1 MGKIIYN
8 GELKERSAIQID
20 VEDRGY
26 QFGDGVYEVIRVYNG
41 KLFAADMH
49 LNRLMDSAKL
59 IQLKV
64 PFTVAEIK
72 EKTKELITAQS
83 LEYGIVYM
91 QLTRGISPRNHAFPI
106 GEVDPVF
113 IAYTKDMPYTGSKP
127 GVKAVTV
134 EDIRWLRC
142 NIKSLN
148 LLGNILAKQQAVEA
162 GCDEAIQH
170 RDGMVTE
177 GSSSNV
183 AIIVK
188 GTLKTHPATNLI
200 LNGITRQI
208 LLKLCADNGL
218 SFIEEPF
225 TISDMMAAD
234 EVLYTSTGVEVTPI
248 IAIDG
253 QLIADGKPGVIT
265 RKLQKLF
272 VEEIERQCGDI
283 KNG

>member
-72 EKTKELITAQS
+72 EKTKELITAEN
-83 LEYGIVYM
+83 LDYGIVYM

-113 IAYTKDMPYTGSKP
+113 VAYTKDMPYTGSKP

-170 RDGMVTE
+170 RDGTVTE

-208 LLKLCADNGL
+208 LLKLCNDHGIP
-218 SFIEEPF
+218 FVEEPF
-225 TISDMMAAD
+225 TLSDMMDAD

-248 IAIDG
+248 TAIDG
-253 QLIADGKPGVIT
+253 QLIGDGKVGSIT
-265 RKLQKLF
+265 LQLQKLF
-272 VEEIERQCGDI
+272 TQEIERQCGSLTE
-283 KNG
+283 

>member
-8 GELKERSAIQID
+8 GELKDRSAIQID

-72 EKTKELITAQS
+72 ERTKELITAEN

-91 QLTRGISPRNHAFPI
+91 QLTRGTSPRNHAFPI

-113 IAYTKDMPYTGSKP
+113 VAYTKDMPYTGSKP

-170 RDGMVTE
+170 RDGTVTE

-208 LLKLCADNGL
+208 LLKLCNDKGI
-218 SFIEEPF
+218 SYVEEPF
-225 TISDMMAAD
+225 TLSDMMDAD

-248 IAIDG
+248 TAIDG
-253 QLIADGKPGVIT
+253 QLIGDGKAGSIT
-265 RKLQKLF
+265 LQLQKLF
-272 VEEIERQCGDI
+272 TQEIERQCGSLTE
-283 KNG
+283 

>member
-8 GELKERSAIQID
+8 GELKDRSAIQID

-72 EKTKELITAQS
+72 ERTKELITAEN

-91 QLTRGISPRNHAFPI
+91 QLTRGTSPRNHAFPI

-113 IAYTKDMPYTGSKP
+113 VAYTKDMPYTGSKP

-170 RDGMVTE
+170 RDGTVTE

-208 LLKLCADNGL
+208 LLKLCNDKGI
-218 SFIEEPF
+218 SYVEEPF
-225 TISDMMAAD
+225 TLSDMMDAD
-234 EVLYTSTGVEVTPI
+234 EVLYTSTGVEITPI
-248 IAIDG
+248 TAIDG
-253 QLIADGKPGVIT
+253 QLIGDGKAGSIT
-265 RKLQKLF
+265 LQLQKLF
-272 VEEIERQCGDI
+272 TQEIERQCGSLTE
-283 KNG
+283 

>member
-8 GELKERSAIQID
+8 GELKYRSAIQID

-72 EKTKELITAQS
+72 EKTKELVTAEN

-91 QLTRGISPRNHAFPI
+91 QLTRGISPRNHAFPMD
-106 GEVDPVF
+106 EVDPVF
-113 IAYTKDMPYTGSKP
+113 VAYTKEMPYTGMKT
-127 GVKAVTV
+127 GVKAVTA

-170 RDGMVTE
+170 RDGTVTE

-208 LLKLCADNGL
+208 LLKLCNDNGI
-218 SFIEEPF
+218 SYVEEPF
-225 TISDMMAAD
+225 TLSDMMDAD

-248 IAIDG
+248 TAIDG
-253 QLIADGKPGVIT
+253 QLIGDGKVGSIT
-265 RKLQKLF
+265 LQLQKLF
-272 VEEIERQCGDI
+272 TQEIVRQCGSLTE
-283 KNG
+283 

>member
-1 MGKIIYN
+1 MGKIIFN
-8 GELKERSAIQID
+8 GEMKDRSAIQID

-72 EKTKELITAQS
+72 EKTKELIAS
-83 LEYGIVYM
+83 ENLEYGIVYM
-91 QLTRGISPRNHAFPI
+91 QLTRGISPRNHAFPV
-106 GEVDPVF
+106 GKVDPVF
-113 IAYTKDMPYTGSKP
+113 VAYTKDMPYTGSKP
-127 GVKAVTV
+127 AVKAVTV

-162 GCDEAIQH
+162 GCGEAIQH
-170 RDGMVTE
+170 RDGTVTE

-208 LLKLCADNGL
+208 LLKLCNDNGI
-218 SFIEEPF
+218 SYVEEPF
-225 TISDMMAAD
+225 TLSDMMNAD

-248 IAIDG
+248 TAIDG
-253 QLIADGKPGVIT
+253 QLIADGKSGEVT
-265 RKLQKLF
+265 VRLQKLF
-272 VEEIERQCGDI
+272 VEEIERQCGSLTE
-283 KNG
+283 

>member
-8 GELKERSAIQID
+8 GELKDRSAIQID

-72 EKTKELITAQS
+72 ERTKELITAEN

-91 QLTRGISPRNHAFPI
+91 QLTRGTSPRNHAFPI

-113 IAYTKDMPYTGSKP
+113 VAYTKDMPYTGSKS

-148 LLGNILAKQQAVEA
+148 LLGNIMAKQEAVEA

-170 RDGMVTE
+170 RDGTVTE

-208 LLKLCADNGL
+208 LLKLCNDKGI
-218 SFIEEPF
+218 SYVEEPF
-225 TISDMMAAD
+225 TLSDMMDAD
-234 EVLYTSTGVEVTPI
+234 EVLYTSTGVEITPI
-248 IAIDG
+248 TAIDG
-253 QLIADGKPGVIT
+253 QLIGDGKAGSIT
-265 RKLQKLF
+265 LQLQKLF
-272 VEEIERQCGDI
+272 TQEIERQCGSLTE
-283 KNG
+283 

>member
-72 EKTKELITAQS
+72 EKTKELITAEN

-113 IAYTKDMPYTGSKP
+113 VAYTKDMPYTGSKP

-170 RDGMVTE
+170 RDGTVTE

-208 LLKLCADNGL
+208 LLKLCNDHG
-218 SFIEEPF
+218 IPYVEEAF
-225 TISDMMAAD
+225 TLSDMMGAD

-248 IAIDG
+248 TAIDG
-253 QLIADGKPGVIT
+253 QLIGDGKVGSIT
-265 RKLQKLF
+265 LQLQKLF
-272 VEEIERQCGDI
+272 TQEIERQCGSLTE
-283 KNG
+283 

>member
-72 EKTKELITAQS
+72 EKTKELITAEN

-113 IAYTKDMPYTGSKP
+113 VAYTKDMPYTGSKP

-170 RDGMVTE
+170 RDGTVTE

-208 LLKLCADNGL
+208 LLKLCNDHG
-218 SFIEEPF
+218 IPYVEEAF
-225 TISDMMAAD
+225 TLSDMMGAD

-248 IAIDG
+248 TAIDG
-253 QLIADGKPGVIT
+253 QLIADGKVGSIT
-265 RKLQKLF
+265 LQLQKLF
-272 VEEIERQCGDI
+272 TQEIERQCGSLTE
-283 KNG
+283 

>member
-8 GELKERSAIQID
+8 GELKDRPAIQID

-72 EKTKELITAQS
+72 EKTKELITAEN

-113 IAYTKDMPYTGSKP
+113 VAYTKGMPYIGSNP

-170 RDGMVTE
+170 RDGTVTE

-208 LLKLCADNGL
+208 LLKLCNDNGI
-218 SFIEEPF
+218 SYVEEPF
-225 TISDMMAAD
+225 TLSDMMNAD

-248 IAIDG
+248 TAIDG
-253 QLIADGKPGVIT
+253 QLIGDGKVGSIT
-265 RKLQKLF
+265 LQLQKLF
-272 VEEIERQCGDI
+272 TQEIERQCGSLTE
-283 KNG
+283 

>member
-8 GELKERSAIQID
+8 GELKDRSAIQID

-72 EKTKELITAQS
+72 ERTKELITAEN

-91 QLTRGISPRNHAFPI
+91 QLTRGASPRNHAFPI

-113 IAYTKDMPYTGSKP
+113 VAYTKDMPYTGSKP

-170 RDGMVTE
+170 RDGTVTE

-208 LLKLCADNGL
+208 LLKLCNDKGI
-218 SFIEEPF
+218 SYVEEPF
-225 TISDMMAAD
+225 TLSDMMDAD

-248 IAIDG
+248 TAIDG
-253 QLIADGKPGVIT
+253 QLIGDGKVGSIT
-265 RKLQKLF
+265 LQLQKLF
-272 VEEIERQCGDI
+272 TQEIERQCGSLTE
-283 KNG
+283 

>member
-8 GELKERSAIQID
+8 GELKDRSAIQID

-72 EKTKELITAQS
+72 ERTKELITAEN

-91 QLTRGISPRNHAFPI
+91 QLTRGTSPRNHAFPI

-113 IAYTKDMPYTGSKP
+113 VAYTKDMPYTGSKP

-170 RDGMVTE
+170 RDGTVTE

-188 GTLKTHPATNLI
+188 GTLKTHPTTNLI

-208 LLKLCADNGL
+208 LLKLCNDNGI
-218 SFIEEPF
+218 SYVEEPF
-225 TISDMMAAD
+225 TLSDMMDAD
-234 EVLYTSTGVEVTPI
+234 EVLYTSTGVGVTPI
-248 IAIDG
+248 TAIDG
-253 QLIADGKPGVIT
+253 QLIGDGKVGSIT
-265 RKLQKLF
+265 LQLQKLF
-272 VEEIERQCGDI
+272 TQEIERQCGSLTE
-283 KNG
+283 

>member
-8 GELKERSAIQID
+8 NELKNRSEIHID

-41 KLFAADMH
+41 ELFAPDMH
-49 LNRLMDSAKL
+49 INRLMNSATL
-59 IQLKV
+59 IQMKV
-64 PFTVAEIK
+64 PFSVTEIK
-72 EKTKELITAQS
+72 GKMKEMIAADN
-83 LEYGIVYM
+83 LEFGIVYM

-106 GEVDPVF
+106 DEVDPVF
-113 IAYTKDMPYTGSKP
+113 VAYTKEMPYTGMKS

-253 QLIADGKPGVIT
+253 QLIADGKPGVVT

-272 VEEIERQCGDI
+272 VEEIERQCGSLTE
-283 KNG
+283 

>member
-8 GELKERSAIQID
+8 SELRSRSDIHID

-41 KLFAADMH
+41 KLFAAEMH
-49 LNRLMDSAKL
+49 LHRLMNSAKL
-59 IQLKV
+59 ILLKV

-72 EKTKELITAQS
+72 EKMKELIAAEN

-91 QLTRGISPRNHAFPI
+91 QLTRGVSPRNHAFPI
-106 GEVDPVF
+106 DEVDPVF
-113 IAYTKDMPYTGSKP
+113 VAYTKEMPYAGLKP
-127 GVKAVTV
+127 GAKAVTV
-134 EDIRWLRC
+134 KDIRWLRC

-170 RDGMVTE
+170 RDGTVTE

-208 LLKLCADNGL
+208 LLKLCDDNG
-218 SFIEEPF
+218 IPYAEEAF
-225 TISDMMAAD
+225 TLSDMMDAD

-248 IAIDG
+248 TAIDG
-253 QLIADGKPGVIT
+253 QLIADGKVGNT
-265 RKLQKLF
+265 TGKLQKLF
-272 VEEIERQCGDI
+272 SKEIERQCGVIITD
-283 KNG
+283 

>member
-1 MGKIIYN
+1 MGTFIYN
-8 GELKERSAIQID
+8 GEFKRKSDIHIE

-26 QFGDGVYEVIRVYNG
+26 QFGDGIYEVIRVYNG

-59 IQLKV
+59 IMINV

-72 EKTKELITAQS
+72 ENMKELIAKENLKS
-83 LEYGIVYM
+83 GIVYM
-91 QLTRGISPRNHAFPI
+91 QLTRGVSPRNHAFPI
-106 GEVDPVF
+106 DEVDPVF
-113 IAYTKDMPYTGSKP
+113 IAYTKELPNTGMKP

-162 GCDEAIQH
+162 GCEEAIQH
-170 RDGMVTE
+170 RDGTVTE

-208 LLKLCADNGL
+208 LLRLCNDNGI
-218 SFIEEPF
+218 SYVEESF
-225 TISDMMAAD
+225 TISDMMDAD
-234 EVLYTSTGVEVTPI
+234 EVFYTSTSVEVTPI
-248 IAIDG
+248 TTIDG
-253 QLIADGKPGVIT
+253 QTISDGKTGRIT
-265 RKLQKLF
+265 AHLQSLF
-272 VEEIERQCGDI
+272 SEEIARQCGAM
-283 KNG
+283 KSE

>member
-8 GELKERSAIQID
+8 GELKDRSAIQID

-72 EKTKELITAQS
+72 EKTKELITAEN

-106 GEVDPVF
+106 GKVDPVF
-113 IAYTKDMPYTGSKP
+113 VAYTKDMPYTGNKP

-208 LLKLCADNGL
+208 LLKLCNDHGIP
-218 SFIEEPF
+218 FVEEPF
-225 TISDMMAAD
+225 TLSDMMDAD

-248 IAIDG
+248 TAIDG
-253 QLIADGKPGVIT
+253 QLIGDGKVGSIT
-265 RKLQKLF
+265 LQLQKLF
-272 VEEIERQCGDI
+272 TQEIERQCGSLTE
-283 KNG
+283 

>member
-8 GELKERSAIQID
+8 GELKDRSAIQID

-72 EKTKELITAQS
+72 EKTIELITAEN
-83 LEYGIVYM
+83 LDYGIVYM
-91 QLTRGISPRNHAFPI
+91 QLTRGTSPRNHAFPI

-113 IAYTKDMPYTGSKP
+113 VAYTKDMPYTGSKP

-170 RDGMVTE
+170 RDGTVTE

-208 LLKLCADNGL
+208 LLKLCNDNGI
-218 SFIEEPF
+218 SYVEEPF
-225 TISDMMAAD
+225 TLSDMMDAD

-248 IAIDG
+248 TAIDG
-253 QLIADGKPGVIT
+253 QLIGDGKVGSIT
-265 RKLQKLF
+265 LQLQKLF
-272 VEEIERQCGDI
+272 TQEIERQCGSLTE
-283 KNG
+283 

>member
-8 GELKERSAIQID
+8 GELKDRSAIQID

-72 EKTKELITAQS
+72 ERTKELITAEN

-91 QLTRGISPRNHAFPI
+91 QLTRGTSPRNHAFPI

-113 IAYTKDMPYTGSKP
+113 VAYTKDMPYTGSKP

-148 LLGNILAKQQAVEA
+148 LLGNILAKQEAVEA

-170 RDGMVTE
+170 RDGTVTE

-188 GTLKTHPATNLI
+188 GTLKTHPTTNLI

-208 LLKLCADNGL
+208 LLKLCNDNGI
-218 SFIEEPF
+218 SYVEEPF
-225 TISDMMAAD
+225 TLSDMMDAD

-248 IAIDG
+248 TAIDG
-253 QLIADGKPGVIT
+253 QLIGDGKVGSIT
-265 RKLQKLF
+265 LQLQKLF
-272 VEEIERQCGDI
+272 TQEIERQCGSLTE
-283 KNG
+283 

>member
-8 GELKERSAIQID
+8 GELKDRSAIQID

-72 EKTKELITAQS
+72 ERTKELITAEN

-91 QLTRGISPRNHAFPI
+91 QLTRGTSPRNHAFPI

-113 IAYTKDMPYTGSKP
+113 VAYTKDMPYTGSKP

-170 RDGMVTE
+170 RDGTVTE
-177 GSSSNV
+177 GSSSNL

-208 LLKLCADNGL
+208 LLKLCNDNGI
-218 SFIEEPF
+218 SYVEEPF
-225 TISDMMAAD
+225 TLSDMMDAD
-234 EVLYTSTGVEVTPI
+234 EDPVL
-248 IAIDG
+248 
-253 QLIADGKPGVIT
+253 
-265 RKLQKLF
+265 R
-272 VEEIERQCGDI
+272 RRR
-283 KNG
+283 

>member
-8 GELKERSAIQID
+8 GELKDRSAIQID

-72 EKTKELITAQS
+72 EKTIELITAEN
-83 LEYGIVYM
+83 LDYGIVYM
-91 QLTRGISPRNHAFPI
+91 QLTRGTSPRNHAFPI

-113 IAYTKDMPYTGSKP
+113 VAYTKDMPYTGSKP

-170 RDGMVTE
+170 RDGTVTE

-208 LLKLCADNGL
+208 LLKLCNDKGI
-218 SFIEEPF
+218 SYVEEPF
-225 TISDMMAAD
+225 TLSDMMDAD
-234 EVLYTSTGVEVTPI
+234 EVLYTSTGVEITPI
-248 IAIDG
+248 TAIDG
-253 QLIADGKPGVIT
+253 QLIGDGKAGSIT
-265 RKLQKLF
+265 LQLQKLF
-272 VEEIERQCGDI
+272 TQEIEWQCGSLTE
-283 KNG
+283 